1 MHIFI
6 SLMAL
11 ILSSFAYAEPIVVAP
26 GIIEQISKKLRENE
40 YYIKRGPAKFKIFY
54 FDIGK
59 PETPIYLSNSI
70 YKRFYRNEKK
80 CFELTIEEKLNVARR
95 VKCHKKIN
103 QLYIA
108 GFEKFRF
115 TPLKDIFALGWRG
128 FEIEKSQQ
136 KFELE
141 AILQPFKM
149 FSLDR
154 HVFGPSYDEMAPRK
168 KFNVLLSSSS
178 KLDFTEKK
186 IEFIQELNLNVGK
199 IGILSER
206 SSQMKN
212 SISTNER
219 TLIFSNDLGEV
230 LIYNPYLPHPFGDY
244 RIVPNAELNRML
256 IKLAEDSLSGPVCF
270 RDDYVSPTSKDCH
283 KILFETQKLGQYKK
297 IQMMLVDFK
306 NQKVSLIDQ

>member
-1 MHIFI
+1 
-6 SLMAL
+6 MAI
-11 ILSSFAYAEPIVVAP
+11 ILSSFASAEPIVVATST
-26 GIIEQISKKLRENE
+26 IEQISKKLREND

-59 PETPIYLSNSI
+59 PETPIYLSNSVF
-70 YKRFYRNEKK
+70 KRFYRNENK
-80 CFELTIEEKLNVARR
+80 CFELTIEEKMNVASR

-103 QLYIA
+103 QLFIA
-108 GFEKFRF
+108 GFENF
-115 TPLKDIFALGWRG
+115 TFIPIKDIFALGWKG
-128 FEIEKSQQ
+128 FEIEKLQQ

-141 AILQPFKM
+141 AILQTFDM
-149 FSLDR
+149 YSLDR
-154 HVFGPSYDEMAPRK
+154 HVFGPSYNEMAPRK

-186 IEFIQELNLNVGK
+186 IEFIEEINLNVGK

-212 SISTNER
+212 SVSSTES

-230 LIYNPYLPHPFGDY
+230 LIYYPYLPQPFGDY
-244 RIVPNAELNRML
+244 RIVPNGELNRML
-256 IKLAEDSLSGPVCF
+256 TKLAEDSLSGPVCF
-270 RDDYVSPTSKDCH
+270 RDDYVSSTPKDCH

-297 IQMMLVDFK
+297 IQMLLVDFK
-306 NQKVSLIDQ
+306 NQKVRFIDQ